1 MITPVASSAIRTSY
15 HCPTV
20 KLLHLDDHL
29 ISFLLFLDLE
39 VYQTQIA
46 PSPCAMS
53 SQPMRNS
60 CNSNIDERS
69 KYPTSSLA
77 PLHFKVT
84 SLPSLPILD
93 MPATQDPWLHCT
105 SWSTCVRYKNVV
117 ASLCCEGRQVK
128 MIYFEENL
136 YTAVHFAKPLN
147 LSISASAPKTCP
159 ILI

>member
-1 MITPVASSAIRTSY
+1 MKAVWLILSWNHDHTCGLLRNPHFLSLSHCEALAPRWSFNFVSSS
-15 HCPTV
+15 
-20 KLLHLDDHL
+20 
-29 ISFLLFLDLE
+29 LDLE

-60 CNSNIDERS
+60 GNKNIAERS
-69 KYPTSSLA
+69 KSPTSSLA

-93 MPATQDPWLHCT
+93 IPATQDPWPHWT

-117 ASLCCEGRQVK
+117 ASLCCEGRQVIR
-128 MIYFEENL
+128 IYFEE
-136 YTAVHFAKPLN
+136 KPQHGRPLCR
-147 LSISASAPKTCP
+147 AS
-159 ILI
+159 

>member
-29 ISFLLFLDLE
+29 ISFLLFLVLE

-53 SQPMRNS
+53 SQPMR
-60 CNSNIDERS
+60 NSNIDERS

-93 MPATQDPWLHCT
+93 IPATQDPWLHCT

-117 ASLCCEGRQVK
+117 ASLCCEGSQVTR
-128 MIYFEENL
+128 IYFEE
-136 YTAVHFAKPLN
+136 KPLHGRPPCR
-147 LSISASAPKTCP
+147 AS
-159 ILI
+159 